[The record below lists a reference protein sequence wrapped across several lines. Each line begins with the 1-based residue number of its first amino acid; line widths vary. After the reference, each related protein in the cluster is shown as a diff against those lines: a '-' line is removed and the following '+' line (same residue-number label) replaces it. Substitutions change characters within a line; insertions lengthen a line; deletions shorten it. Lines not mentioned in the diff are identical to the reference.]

1 LRIPFSITP
10 VGRDIH
16 NPKEIVDTLVMCD
29 NVEVMKFTI
38 THRISI
44 AAIVVPAVLAILFN
58 NDAAKTNV
66 NGSGNA
72 IAVGANANAIVNN
85 FHPVERHMNDER
97 WNEILSIIN
106 ENKVTSK
113 NVIDVVVDGPGGE
126 KFDYANEIVDRLKKE
141 GFQTSPE
148 SVSTSFDGHV
158 NGVIYRF
165 DPNNLHRFVIKVGD
179 NN

>member
-1 LRIPFSITP
+1 
-10 VGRDIH
+10 
-16 NPKEIVDTLVMCD
+16 MCD

-85 FHPVERHMNDER
+85 FHPIERHMS
-97 WNEILSIIN
+97 NEKWHEIQSMMNVRGFTKDKTIN
-106 ENKVTSK
+106 VTISNIDSEK
-113 NVIDVVVDGPGGE
+113 NA
-126 KFDYANEIVDRLKKE
+126 YANEIVEKLNLE
-141 GFQTSPE
+141 GFKTNPE
-148 SVSTSFDGHV
+148 GPGSTFSDVPFTGIEYYYDQYKNQIIV
-158 NGVIYRF
+158 
-165 DPNNLHRFVIKVGD
+165 VGE
-179 NN
+179 NK